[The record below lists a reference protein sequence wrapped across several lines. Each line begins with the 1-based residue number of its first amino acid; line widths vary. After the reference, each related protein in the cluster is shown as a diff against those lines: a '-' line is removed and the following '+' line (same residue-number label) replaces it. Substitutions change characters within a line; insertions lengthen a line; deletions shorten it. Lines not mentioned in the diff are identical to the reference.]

1 MNAPLNS
8 NLQPRLVDAFQRR
21 ISYLRLSVTD
31 RCDLRCVYCM
41 AEEMQFLPRAQVLTL
56 EELARI
62 ARVFVSL
69 GVQKIRLTGGE
80 PLVRQ
85 NLSWLVKEVAGLPG
99 LNEVAMT
106 SNGMR
111 LAGMA
116 DELKAAGLQRLNIS
130 IDSLRADRFREITR
144 VGDLAAVL
152 KGLQAA
158 QAAGFQRIKINS
170 VILRGR
176 NDDEVVDL
184 VDFAREQGCDIS
196 FIEEMPLGVID
207 EHDRETAYVSSD
219 ELRARIEAKHVLL
232 PSTESTGGP
241 SRYYRFTDSDS
252 RVGFISPHSH
262 NFCSSCNRVRVTVEG
277 RLLLCLGNEDSLDLR
292 HLMREEGADDD
303 ALRAAIIAAMQLKPE
318 KHYFDLH
325 DAPQIVRFMSMTG
338 G

>member
-8 NLQPRLVDAFQRR
+8 NLQPQLVDAFQRR

-41 AEEMQFLPRAQVLTL
+41 AEEMQFLPRSQVLTL

-85 NLSWLVKEVAGLPG
+85 NLSWLVKEIAGLPG

-116 DELKAAGLQRLNIS
+116 DELKSAGLQRLNIS

-219 ELRARIEAKHVLL
+219 ELRACIEEKYELL

-241 SRYYRFTDSDS
+241 SRYYRFVDSDS

-292 HLMREEGADDD
+292 HLMRDEGADDE
-303 ALRAAIIAAMQLKPE
+303 ALCAAIIAAMQLKPE
-318 KHYFDLH
+318 KHHFDLH

>member
-1 MNAPLNS
+1 MTA
-8 NLQPRLVDAFQRR
+8 LVDPFQRR

-41 AEEMQFLPRAQVLTL
+41 SEEMQFLPRAQVLSL

-85 NLSWLVKEVAGLPG
+85 NVSWLVRELAGLPG
-99 LNEVAMT
+99 LREVAMT

-111 LAGMA
+111 LEGMA
-116 DELKAAGLQRLNIS
+116 AELRAAGLQRLNIS
-130 IDSLRADRFREITR
+130 IDSLDPQRFRDITR
-144 VGDLAAVL
+144 VGDLERVL
-152 KGLQAA
+152 AGLQAA
-158 QAAGFQRIKINS
+158 KAAGFTRIKINS

-176 NDDEVVDL
+176 NDDEVVEL
-184 VDFAREQGCDIS
+184 VRFARVQGCDIS
-196 FIEEMPLGVID
+196 FIEEMPLGLID
-207 EHDRETAYVSSD
+207 EHDRAAAFVSSD
-219 ELRARIEAKHVLL
+219 EILARLAKEFTLL
-232 PSTESTGGP
+232 PSTENSGGP
-241 SRYYRFTDSDS
+241 SRYYRFADGDT

-262 NFCSSCNRVRVTVEG
+262 NFCASCNRVRVTVEG

-292 HLMREEGADDD
+292 HLMREENVDDD
-303 ALRAAIIAAMQLKPE
+303 GLRAAIIQAMALKPE
-318 KHYFDLH
+318 RHHFDLQEQ
-325 DAPQIVRFMSMTG
+325 PQIVRFMNMTG

>member
-1 MNAPLNS
+1 MNA
-8 NLQPRLVDAFQRR
+8 LVDSFNRR

-41 AEEMQFLPRAQVLTL
+41 SEEMTFLPRAQVLTL

-85 NLSWLVKEVAGLPG
+85 NLPWLVREIAGLPG
-99 LNEVAMT
+99 LRELAMT

-111 LAGMA
+111 LAPVA
-116 DELKAAGLQRLNIS
+116 AELREAGLHRLNIS
-130 IDSLRADRFREITR
+130 LDSLQPQRFRDITR
-144 VGDLAAVL
+144 VGDLNAVL
-152 KGLQAA
+152 AGLQAA
-158 QAAGFQRIKINS
+158 QAAGFSRIKLNS
-170 VILRGR
+170 VILRDR
-176 NDDEVVDL
+176 NDDEVLAL

-196 FIEEMPLGVID
+196 FIEEMPLGVIN
-207 EHDRETAYVSSD
+207 EHDREAAFVSSD
-219 ELRARIEAKHVLL
+219 ELLAKIAEKFTVI

-241 SRYYRFTDSDS
+241 SRYYRFADSS
-252 RVGFISPHSH
+252 IRVGFISPHSH
-262 NFCSSCNRVRVTVEG
+262 NFCADCNRVRVTVEG

-292 HLMREEGADDD
+292 HLIREEGADNA
-303 ALRAAIIAAMQLKPE
+303 ALQIAIIEAMQLKPE
-318 KHYFDLH
+318 RHHFDLSEP
-325 DAPQIVRFMSMTG
+325 PQIVRFMSMTG

>member
-1 MNAPLNS
+1 MTALT
-8 NLQPRLVDAFQRR
+8 DAFNRR

-41 AEEMQFLPRAQVLTL
+41 SEEMTFLPRAQVLTL
-56 EELARI
+56 EELARV
-62 ARVFVSL
+62 ARVFVGL

-85 NLSWLVKEVAGLPG
+85 NLPWLVRELSGLAGLRE
-99 LNEVAMT
+99 LAMT
-106 SNGMR
+106 TNGMR
-111 LAGMA
+111 LAPLAG
-116 DELKAAGLQRLNIS
+116 ELASAGLQRLNIS
-130 IDSLRADRFREITR
+130 VDSLQPERFRDITR
-144 VGDLAAVL
+144 VGELSAVL

-158 QAAGFQRIKINS
+158 RAAGFRRIKLNS

-176 NDDEVVDL
+176 NDDEVLDL
-184 VDFAREQGCDIS
+184 VAFAREQHCDIS

-207 EHDRETAYVSSD
+207 EHDRAASFVGSD
-219 ELRARIEAKHVLL
+219 ELQARISAAFPLI

-241 SRYYRFTDSDS
+241 SRYYRFGDHDS

-262 NFCSSCNRVRVTVEG
+262 NFCGSCNRVRVTVEG

-292 HLMREEGADDD
+292 RLMRAEGATDDG
-303 ALRAAIIAAMQLKPE
+303 LRDAIIAAMRLKPE
-318 KHYFDLH
+318 RHHFDLH
-325 DAPQIVRFMSMTG
+325 EKPQIVRFMNMTG

>member
-1 MNAPLNS
+1 MNAVLNT
-8 NLQPRLVDAFQRR
+8 QPVLADTFGRR

-41 AEEMQFLPRAQVLTL
+41 AEEMQFLPRRDVLTL

-62 ARVFVSL
+62 AGVFVSL

-85 NLSWLVKEVAGLPG
+85 NLAWLVREIAGLTG
-99 LNEVAMT
+99 LRELAMT

-116 DELKAAGLQRLNIS
+116 QELRDAGLQRLNIS
-130 IDSLRADRFREITR
+130 IDSLRHERFREITR
-144 VGDLAAVL
+144 VGNLDAVL
-152 KGLQAA
+152 AGLKAA
-158 QAAGFQRIKINS
+158 QAAGFGRIKINS
-170 VILRGR
+170 VILRER
-176 NDDEVVDL
+176 NDDEVLAL

-196 FIEEMPLGVID
+196 FIEEMPLGVIE
-207 EHDRETAYVSSD
+207 EHDRAAAFVSSD
-219 ELRARIEAKHVLL
+219 ELLACITAKFPLL

-241 SRYYRFTDSDS
+241 SRYYRFADSDS

-292 HLMREEGADDD
+292 HLMREEGADDA
-303 ALRAAIIAAMQLKPE
+303 ALREAIIQAMQLKPE
-318 KHYFDLH
+318 KHHFDLQEP
-325 DAPQIVRFMSMTG
+325 PQIVRFMSMTG